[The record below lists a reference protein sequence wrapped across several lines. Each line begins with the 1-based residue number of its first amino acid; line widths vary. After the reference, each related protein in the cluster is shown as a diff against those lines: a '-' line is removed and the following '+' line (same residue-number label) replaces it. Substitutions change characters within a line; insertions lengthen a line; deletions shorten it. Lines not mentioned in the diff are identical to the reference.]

1 MRIFILCTGRSG
13 SSAIIK
19 ACKLI
24 NNYTSGHETLT
35 QKSGYERFQYPDNHI
50 EADNRLSW
58 QLGQLDKLFGDE
70 AFYVHLKRD
79 KDAVAKSFM
88 GRFFQW
94 SIIDSYCEG
103 IKKVPPFTLNNR
115 ERLAVCYDYIEN
127 INTNI
132 DCFLSDKTNKIEIHL
147 ENIENDF
154 LKFWE
159 KINAS
164 GNLEKALTEFKI
176 KHNASGSRLKLN
188 LRYRIKKI
196 VLTEL
201 EFVKMVIN
209 SK

>member
-19 ACKLI
+19 ACKHI
-24 NNYTSGHETLT
+24 DNYSSGHETLSEKT
-35 QKSGYERFQYPDNHI
+35 VNERFKYPNDHI

-103 IKKVPPFTLNNR
+103 IKKVPPFSLNNR
-115 ERLAVCYDYIEN
+115 ERLAACYEYIETV
-127 INTNI
+127 NTNI
-132 DCFLSDKTNKIEIHL
+132 DFFLSDKTNKMEIHL

-159 KINAS
+159 KINAT
-164 GNLEKALTEFKI
+164 GNLEKALNEFKI
-176 KHNASGSRLKLN
+176 KHNASGSRVTLN

-201 EFVKMVIN
+201 KFLNMVIK